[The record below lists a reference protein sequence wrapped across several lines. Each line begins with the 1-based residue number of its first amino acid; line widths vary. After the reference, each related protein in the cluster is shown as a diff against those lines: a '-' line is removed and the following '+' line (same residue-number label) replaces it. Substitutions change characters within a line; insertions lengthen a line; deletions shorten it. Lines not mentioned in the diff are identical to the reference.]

1 MAQPQVARITCSQ
14 CNGFYNS
21 ESELRD
27 HMQSFHRRFISEQD
41 TFQQGGAKPGREP
54 HLTAMP
60 KTFGE
65 INKDL
70 EVAQRKLSATSE
82 PKQRRA
88 ILLEIRK
95 LLEQADDFVQEM
107 QRELPPK

>member
-27 HMQSFHRRFISEQD
+27 HMQSFHRRFGSQQG

-54 HLTAMP
+54 HLTAKP

-70 EVAQRKLSATSE
+70 DVAQKKLGATSE

-88 ILLEIRK
+88 ILLEMRR

>member
-1 MAQPQVARITCSQ
+1 MPK
-14 CNGFYNS
+14 N
-21 ESELRD
+21 
-27 HMQSFHRRFISEQD
+27 
-41 TFQQGGAKPGREP
+41 
-54 HLTAMP
+54 MP

-88 ILLEIRK
+88 ILLEMRK
-95 LLEQADDFVQEM
+95 LLEQADDLVQEL
-107 QRELPPK
+107 QRKIPPK

>member
-1 MAQPQVARITCSQ
+1 VIGLPSLQAMDHAQGARII
-14 CNGFYNS
+14 
-21 ESELRD
+21 
-27 HMQSFHRRFISEQD
+27 HRRFISEQD

-54 HLTAMP
+54 HPTAMP

-70 EVAQRKLSATSE
+70 EVAQRKLSETSE
-82 PKQRRA
+82 PNQRRV
-88 ILLEIRK
+88 ILREMRK

-107 QRELPPK
+107 QRELPPR